1 MKYLKQINE
10 KEVPGACL
18 LMYSKTGGGK
28 TDSASTGPTPALFI
42 NKEPKDP
49 RLVHSRNPE
58 FVAAC
63 TYAEPEDFYDEIDF
77 LSGLVKQY
85 ESGERPYEMVFHDGL
100 TFSMA
105 IYKQAIEDDR
115 FKARELAK
123 ESRGIID
130 RARFERP
137 DWGVMASL
145 MARETYL
152 LNRLS
157 KFGILVVSTAIEA
170 EFPKWNGNLSVG
182 PSLLG
187 QEFPKLIHGYFD
199 FIGYVVTPFHI
210 ESSTA
215 QDGAQVRKIVTP
227 RISFVPP
234 GDDSGTVYMARC
246 NSARLTEMELKG
258 GPPPLDLKKILRAIR
273 GEKRSAPPQGD

>member
-1 MKYLKQINE
+1 MLIY
-10 KEVPGACL
+10 GR
-18 LMYSKTGGGK
+18 TGGGK
-28 TDSASTGPTPALFI
+28 TDAAATGPTPALFI

-49 RLVHSRNPE
+49 RLVHARVPE
-58 FVAAC
+58 FAEKC
-63 TYAEPEDFYDEIDF
+63 TYAEPENFYDEVQF
-77 LSGLVKQY
+77 LSELVQQY
-85 ESGERPYEMVFHDGL
+85 EAGERPFEMIFHDGL

-115 FKARELAK
+115 FDARVAAK

-157 KFGILVVSTAIEA
+157 KFGILVVSTAIES

-199 FIGYVVTPFHI
+199 FIAYLVVPYHLQDVPGSNMRQVVTPRVSF
-210 ESSTA
+210 
-215 QDGAQVRKIVTP
+215 
-227 RISFVPP
+227 ISP
-234 GDDSGTVYMARC
+234 GEDTGSVYMARC
-246 NSARLTEMELKG
+246 NSANLTQMELKH

-273 GEKRSAPPQGD
+273 GEKKS